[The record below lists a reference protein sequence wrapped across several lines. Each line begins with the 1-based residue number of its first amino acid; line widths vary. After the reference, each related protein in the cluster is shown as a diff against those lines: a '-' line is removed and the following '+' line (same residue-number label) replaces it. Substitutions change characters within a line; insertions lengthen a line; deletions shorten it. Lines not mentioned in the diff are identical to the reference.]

1 MDNFARQSRHSLSRL
16 VGSSA
21 GLAGVHPMAN
31 NGAVNVASSSSA
43 SARNNNS
50 TSMDNRLP
58 YSSQSQSQSHSQS
71 HTQNRSGLW
80 TVVTVV
86 EPSTPSPAPKQI
98 RMNMNFGH
106 TNVNVNGIEMNM
118 NSTFS
123 SHFGRSSAP
132 PQVFDGN
139 DNLHSSHL
147 FTSIDNS
154 AVLWQHTATSLQRRA
169 VELRDLQLQKKVET
183 TTTTVATAPS
193 PSHTPVPSF
202 SNDPSRYLVQRPPS
216 ASTSSVSLHIKVLPI
231 YPVCI
236 CSIRPW
242 MGMGSRF

>member
-1 MDNFARQSRHSLSRL
+1 MDNFARQSRHSLSCL

-58 YSSQSQSQSHSQS
+58 YSSQSQSHSQS
-71 HTQNRSGLW
+71 HTQSRSGLR
-80 TVVTVV
+80 TANIDGNVVTVV

-154 AVLWQHTATSLQRRA
+154 AVL
-169 VELRDLQLQKKVET
+169 
-183 TTTTVATAPS
+183 
-193 PSHTPVPSF
+193 
-202 SNDPSRYLVQRPPS
+202 
-216 ASTSSVSLHIKVLPI
+216 
-231 YPVCI
+231 
-236 CSIRPW
+236 
-242 MGMGSRF
+242 